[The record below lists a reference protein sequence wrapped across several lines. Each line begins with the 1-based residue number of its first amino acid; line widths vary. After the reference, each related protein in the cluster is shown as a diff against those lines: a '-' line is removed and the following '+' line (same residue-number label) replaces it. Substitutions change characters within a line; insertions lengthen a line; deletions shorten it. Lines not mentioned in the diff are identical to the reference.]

1 MQRDVVG
8 RADAARRVALREFG
22 FAHLVVQSDR
32 GRPLDTDREYRMSD
46 DTVGTPRVEITGQ
59 VILERRRVGHRPARI
74 DLGRGGAAPCS
85 NPPRFQWHRIVF
97 HTSAGARPPPPAS
110 PPPYP
115 FRAAP

>member
-8 RADAARRVALREFG
+8 RLDAARRLALREFG

-74 DLGRGGAAPCS
+74 DLGRGGGRPWSHPPCFPPHTRLLLAPG
-85 NPPRFQWHRIVF
+85 RGR
-97 HTSAGARPPPPAS
+97 TSPARLPI
-110 PPPYP
+110 
-115 FRAAP
+115 